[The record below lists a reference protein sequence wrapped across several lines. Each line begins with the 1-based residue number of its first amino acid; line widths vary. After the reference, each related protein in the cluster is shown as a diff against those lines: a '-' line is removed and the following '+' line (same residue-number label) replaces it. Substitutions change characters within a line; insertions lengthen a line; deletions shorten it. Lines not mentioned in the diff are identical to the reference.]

1 MVDTRIAPLWAAW
14 IAVLLGGCIDF
25 EPRDPDPAG
34 DASDPADADTG
45 DEEDGAREAE
55 SGATAAEGSEEGG
68 DETPDPGDVASLCEA
83 MGEGVHVGETRLRRM
98 TRTALGHTLRDLLG
112 VSASLAESIELD
124 ESIGPFYSNGIAP
137 VTDLI
142 VRQYAELAQR
152 VAAEILPRTQELAGC
167 DLAADAGCADAF
179 IRDFGLRVYRRPLST
194 DEIAGY
200 RALYDVASAEG
211 GAPAGFAML
220 VETMLQSP
228 FFLYHVDFGEHAA
241 EAGEPMP
248 LDGYALA
255 SRLSYFLWNSMPDDA
270 LFDAAATGRLL
281 DDDGLAEEVD
291 RMLADPR
298 AGAAIPSFHL
308 QWLGIRE
315 MQGVTKEAGLFPAF
329 GDGLKRAMIQETADF
344 TDYVIREGEGTLQAL
359 LTADYSFV
367 TPALREIYGL
377 PPAPDDAPGTAERVS
392 LDATQRAGL
401 LTQAAFLAK
410 HAHPDQTSPVHRGL
424 IVRENLLCQTI
435 PSPPPE
441 VNNVAPAVTES
452 TSTRERFARHEAD
465 PTCAACH
472 VLIDPIG
479 LGFENYDPVGA
490 WRTQDG
496 PHPVDARGAL
506 SVAGSA
512 DGPFE
517 GAVELAHRLASS
529 DRVAQ
534 CVVHQWFRFS
544 LGRMESEADACTLEA
559 LYRDFDDS
567 EGNIR
572 SLLKRIVTSEAFTHV
587 RVSQE

>member
-1 MVDTRIAPLWAAW
+1 MVETRIAPFWAACF
-14 IAVLLGGCIDF
+14 AVQLGACIDF
-25 EPRDPDPAG
+25 APVDRSPRG
-34 DASDPADADTG
+34 DGAETG
-45 DEEDGAREAE
+45 EDGLDSQG
-55 SGATAAEGSEEGG
+55 SGAEESHADSSAASETAEGG
-68 DETPDPGDVASLCEA
+68 DETPDPGSVASLCEQ

-112 VSASLAESIELD
+112 VSAEVAESIELD

-152 VAAEILPRTQELAGC
+152 VATEVLPRMRDIAGC
-167 DLAADAGCADAF
+167 DLQAEAGCVDAF
-179 IRDFGLRVYRRPLST
+179 IRDFGRRVYRRPLTSG
-194 DEIAGY
+194 EVGEY
-200 RALYDVASAEG
+200 RALYDSASAES
-211 GAPAGFAML
+211 GAAVGFSML

-228 FFLYHVDFGEHAA
+228 FFLYHVDFGELSTS
-241 EAGEPMP
+241 AGEPVP

-270 LFDAAATGRLL
+270 LFEAAQTGRLL
-281 DDDGLAEEVD
+281 ETEGLAQEVD

-298 AGAAIPSFHL
+298 AKEAIPSFHL

-315 MQGVTKEAGLFPAF
+315 MQGVTKEAALFPAF
-329 GDGLKRAMIQETADF
+329 DDALKLAMIQETVDF
-344 TDYVIREGEGTLQAL
+344 TDYLIREGEGTLQAL
-359 LTADYSFV
+359 LTSDFSFV
-367 TPALREIYGL
+367 TPALRDIYGL
-377 PPAPDDAPGTAERVS
+377 EPAPADAAGASMRVA

-424 IVRENLLCQTI
+424 IVRENLLCQTM

-452 TSTRERFARHEAD
+452 TSTRERFAQHEAD
-465 PTCAACH
+465 PACASCH

-490 WRTQDG
+490 WRTEDG
-496 PHPVDARGAL
+496 PHPVDARGEL
-506 SVAGSA
+506 SVAGSG
-512 DGPFE
+512 DGPYE
-517 GAVELAHRLASS
+517 GAVELAHRLAGS

-534 CVVHQWFRFS
+534 CFVHQWFRFS
-544 LGRMESEADACTLEA
+544 LGRMESDADACTLEA
-559 LYRDFDDS
+559 LYRDFDES
-567 EGNIR
+567 GGNIR
-572 SLLKRIVTSEAFTHV
+572 DLLKQIVTSEAFTHV